1 MFLQKEKMFLFNR
14 FYLLTALIFSY
25 AIPFIKITLPETSSQ
40 QKVLLIDQIPAQQ
53 LLRSSNNTSQ
63 FDWSSLLVIAYVL
76 VSLILMI
83 KLVIAFKKIISLR
96 GIEIIYQNQKIKI
109 IEKNLPPFS
118 FWKTIYLNKKYFEN
132 GKIDER
138 IFQHEKTHI
147 AQKHSLDILFLEIL
161 KVTSW
166 FNPALYIYKKAMSD
180 NHEFLADN
188 SIILQNTDVKDYQ
201 RLILSE
207 MLQTQNISL
216 THQFNYNNT
225 KKRFI
230 MMTRKK
236 SKFEKTKKLFAV
248 SAFAGLSILF
258 VQKVYASEIETE
270 NQARVPELLATQLIK
285 SDTIPQKTEEK
296 NNIKL
301 KNSKKV
307 KTPPIPKEF
316 KENEYPIPPSPP
328 PARDLTNAE
337 FPEGMNAL
345 RLKFQN
351 NFDATTL
358 TGQGTI
364 KTMLYISVDENGKTS
379 NVRADGPNTAF
390 NNEAVKA
397 MKTSTDNVTW
407 KPATENGK
415 DAATVFKFPLTMNFA
430 Q

>member
-1 MFLQKEKMFLFNR
+1 MFLQKEKMFRFNR

-63 FDWSSLLVIAYVL
+63 FGWSSLLVIAYVL

-83 KLVIAFKKIISLR
+83 KLVIAVKKIISLR

-118 FWKTIYLNKKYFEN
+118 FWNKIYLNKNYFEN
-132 GKIDER
+132 GQIDNR
-138 IFQHEKTHI
+138 IFQHEKTHVT
-147 AQKHSLDILFLEIL
+147 QKHSLDILFLEIL
-161 KVTSW
+161 KVIFW

-207 MLQTQNISL
+207 MLQAQNISL

-230 MMTRKK
+230 MMTTKK
-236 SKFEKTKKLFAV
+236 SKFEKVKKILAA
-248 SAFAGLSILF
+248 SAFAGLSTLF
-258 VQKVYASEIETE
+258 VQKVYASESKLEQHNAPIIMTS
-270 NQARVPELLATQLIK
+270 NPLK
-285 SDTIPQKTEEK
+285 MDTIPQRAEVK
-296 NNIKL
+296 NNVKF

-415 DAATVFKFPLTMNFA
+415 DAATIFKFPLTMNFA